1 MKFQLFLRTS
11 LNSALFSAA
20 IIAGILRPTA
30 ARAQSGAPVI
40 SSAAALDVYYQ
51 VQPQGGNTF
60 SYQIVASNS
69 PTSYG
74 ATGLPSTAMLTSSTG
89 WIYGNS
95 SYPGLYSVTLSATNG
110 AGTTTAPLR
119 LAIHPAALGV
129 ANSGDKAYPAGTTL
143 SISVQFNAPVGVI
156 GTPAVNLSLGSPASG
171 TRQAVYVS
179 GSGTETLV
187 FAYTPGAND
196 VAATVTPLSTLSLN
210 GGSIRDANGLDAGT
224 SLPAQQTESAFSA
237 LSFTAGVSGSGSNSA
252 SAAPSFILSPQSA
265 SVAAGSSVV
274 FSAQATASAAVS
286 YQWMLNGVALSG
298 ATNADLILS
307 AVTASNAGSYTVV
320 ATNGAGSTTSSAATL
335 SVVTTSDPGRL
346 MNLSILS
353 NVQTSLT
360 LGFVVGGQGATGSE
374 NVLIR
379 GLGPAL
385 TAFGVGSVLPDP
397 TVTTI
402 QQSSQSVLATNAGWA
417 GSKSVI
423 AADLATGAFPLSNAT
438 SADSAVVLPLA
449 AVSGG
454 YTVQIAGKSG
464 DSGTA
469 LAEVYDD
476 TSTYTASTPHL
487 VNLSCLTPL
496 SAGGSLSAG
505 FVVGGSTSKT
515 VLIRALG
522 PALSAFGISGTLP
535 DPQVTLRSL
544 GSSTVVASAQGGAGS
559 AELSAVAA
567 SVGAFQIASSASA
580 DSALVV
586 TLAPGAYTAD
596 VSSVS
601 GIAGSVL
608 VEVYEFQ

>member
-1 MKFQLFLRTS
+1 MKFQLFLRS
-11 LNSALFSAA
+11 ALNSALFSAA
-20 IIAGILRPTA
+20 LVAGILRPTA

-40 SSAAALDVYYQ
+40 SSAASLDVYYQ
-51 VQPQGGNTF
+51 VELQGGNTY
-60 SYQIVASNS
+60 SYRVVASNS

-74 ATGLPSTAMLTSSTG
+74 AAGLPTTATLTTSTG

-95 SYPGLYSVTLSATNG
+95 SYPGLYSVTVSATNG
-110 AGTTTAPLR
+110 AGTATAPLR
-119 LAIHPAALGV
+119 LAIHPAVLGV
-129 ANSGDKAYPAGTTL
+129 SNSGNTAYPAGTTL
-143 SISVQFNAPVGVI
+143 SISVNFNAPVGVI
-156 GTPAVNLSLGSPASG
+156 GSPSVTLSLGDNG
-171 TRQAVYVS
+171 TRAAAYVS
-179 GSGTETLV
+179 GSGTNTLV

-196 VAATVTPLSTLSLN
+196 LSATVTPLSILNLN
-210 GGSIRDANGLDAGT
+210 GGSIRDANGLDAGA
-224 SLPAQQTESAFSA
+224 SLPAQQTGSAFSA
-237 LSFTAGVSGSGSNSA
+237 VSFTAGVSGSGSSSA
-252 SAAPSFILSPQSA
+252 SAAPSFILQPQSA
-265 SVAAGSSVV
+265 TVAAGSSVV
-274 FSAQATASAAVS
+274 FSASATASAAVS
-286 YQWMLNGVALSG
+286 YQWMLNGVAISG
-298 ATNADLILS
+298 ATNADLIVS
-307 AVTASNAGSYTVV
+307 AATASDAGSYTVV
-320 ATNGAGSTTSSAATL
+320 ATTTAGNTTSSAATL
-335 SVVTTSDPGRL
+335 SVVTTANPGRL

-402 QQSSQSVLATNAGWA
+402 QQSSQAVLATNAGWA

-476 TSTYTASTPHL
+476 TTTYSSSTPHL

-496 SAGGSLSAG
+496 QAGGSLSAG
-505 FVVGGSTSKT
+505 FVVGGTTAKT
-515 VLIRALG
+515 VLVRALG
-522 PALSAFGISGTLP
+522 PALSAFGVSGTLP
-535 DPQVTLRSL
+535 DPQVALRSL
-544 GSSTVVASAQGGAGS
+544 GSSTIVASAQGGAGS
-559 AELSAVAA
+559 AELTAVAA
-567 SVGAFQIASSASA
+567 SVGAFQVSSGSSA
-580 DSALVV
+580 DSGLVV

-601 GIAGSVL
+601 GVAGSVL
-608 VEVYEFQ
+608 VEVYEVQ